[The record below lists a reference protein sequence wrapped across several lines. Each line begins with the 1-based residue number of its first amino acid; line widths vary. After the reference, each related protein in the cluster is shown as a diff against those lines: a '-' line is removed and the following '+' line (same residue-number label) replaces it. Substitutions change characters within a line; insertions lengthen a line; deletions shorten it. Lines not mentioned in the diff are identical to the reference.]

1 MTLTDA
7 LVSYTFAI
15 TLLTLTPGL
24 DTALVLRTAASEGS
38 KKAFQAAMGV
48 NAGCMVWG
56 AVVALGL
63 GALLTASELAFDVLK
78 WVGAAYLC
86 WLGLQMLIKP
96 RDKMAA
102 EASATNLPLEKNRNW
117 FIKGLF
123 GNILNPKVG
132 VFYVTFLPQ
141 FVPTG
146 YPVAAFTFGLAM
158 IHVLI
163 GTLWSSTMIAATRPL
178 SRWLQRPAVVRTMD
192 RLTGMVFI
200 AFAVRLATSK
210 R

>member
-1 MTLTDA
+1 MTLTDS

-24 DTALVLRTAASEGS
+24 DTALILRTAASEGS

-48 NAGCMVWG
+48 NAGCMIWG
-56 AVVALGL
+56 AIVALGL
-63 GALLTASELAFDVLK
+63 GALLTASELAFNVLK

-86 WLGLQMLIKP
+86 WLGLQMLFKP
-96 RDKMAA
+96 RNQMAA
-102 EASATNLPLEKNRNW
+102 ESAADAPLKKSSNG

-123 GNILNPKVG
+123 GNVLNPKVG

-141 FVPTG
+141 FVASG
-146 YPVAAFTFGLAM
+146 YPVAAYTFGLAM

-163 GTLWSSTMIAATRPL
+163 GTVWSSTMIAATRPL
-178 SRWLQRPAVVRTMD
+178 SRWLKRPEVVRNLD
-192 RLTGMVFI
+192 RLTGLVFV

>member
-1 MTLTDA
+1 MTLTDS
-7 LVSYTFAI
+7 LVSFTFAI

-38 KKAFQAAMGV
+38 KKAFQAAMGI
-48 NAGCMVWG
+48 NAGCLVWG

-63 GALLTASELAFDVLK
+63 GALLTASQLAFDVLK

-96 RDKMAA
+96 RNALSAEVPA
-102 EASATNLPLEKNRNW
+102 EANTAKKNGNW

-123 GNILNPKVG
+123 GNVLNPKVG

-192 RLTGMVFI
+192 RLTGTVFI

>member
-1 MTLTDA
+1 MTLTDS
-7 LVSYTFAI
+7 LVSFTFAI

-24 DTALVLRTAASEGS
+24 DTALILRTAASEGS
-38 KKAFQAAMGV
+38 KKAFQAAMGI
-48 NAGCMVWG
+48 NTGCIVWG

-86 WLGLQMLIKP
+86 WLGVQMLLKP
-96 RDKMAA
+96 RSKMAA
-102 EASATNLPLEKNRNW
+102 NVPDASQPSRKSSNW

-141 FVPTG
+141 FVPAG

-163 GTLWSSTMIAATRPL
+163 GTVWSSTMIAATRPL
-178 SRWLQRPAVVRTMD
+178 SRWLQRPNVVRTMD

>member
-1 MTLTDA
+1 MTLTDS

-24 DTALVLRTAASEGS
+24 DTALILRTAASEGS

-48 NAGCMVWG
+48 NAGCMIWG
-56 AVVALGL
+56 AIVALGL
-63 GALLTASELAFDVLK
+63 GALLTASELAFNVLK

-86 WLGLQMLIKP
+86 WLGLQMLFKP
-96 RDKMAA
+96 RNQMAA
-102 EASATNLPLEKNRNW
+102 ESAADAPLKKSSNG

-123 GNILNPKVG
+123 GNVLNPKVG

-141 FVPTG
+141 FVASG
-146 YPVAAFTFGLAM
+146 YPVAAYTFGLAM

-163 GTLWSSTMIAATRPL
+163 GTVWSSTMIAATRPL
-178 SRWLQRPAVVRTMD
+178 SRWLKRPAVVRNMD
-192 RLTGMVFI
+192 RLTGLVFV

>member
-1 MTLTDA
+1 MTLTDS
-7 LVSYTFAI
+7 LVSFSFAI

-48 NAGCMVWG
+48 NAGCIVWG

-63 GALLTASELAFDVLK
+63 GALLTASELAFDALK

-96 RDKMAA
+96 RNKMAA
-102 EASATNLPLEKNRNW
+102 EASETEISARKNSNW

>member
-102 EASATNLPLEKNRNW
+102 EASATNLPVEKNRNW
-117 FIKGLF
+117 FLKGLF

>member
-102 EASATNLPLEKNRNW
+102 EASATNLPVEKNRNW

>member
-1 MTLTDA
+1 MTLTDS
-7 LVSYTFAI
+7 LISFTFAI

-24 DTALVLRTAASEGS
+24 DTALILRTAANEGS

-48 NAGCMVWG
+48 NAGCLVWG

-63 GALLTASELAFDVLK
+63 GALLTASELAFNLLK

-96 RDKMAA
+96 RNQMAA
-102 EASATNLPLEKNRNW
+102 DPTTSERPLKRGSNG
-117 FIKGLF
+117 FLKGLF
-123 GNILNPKVG
+123 GNVLNPKVG

-141 FVPTG
+141 FVPDG
-146 YPVAAFTFGLAM
+146 YPVAAYTFGLAM

-178 SRWLQRPAVVRTMD
+178 SRWLKRPAVVRTMD
-192 RLTGMVFI
+192 RLTGLVFI

>member
-1 MTLTDA
+1 MTLIDS
-7 LVSYTFAI
+7 LMSFTFAI

-24 DTALVLRTAASEGS
+24 DTALVLRTATSEGS

-78 WVGAAYLC
+78 WVGAVYLC

-96 RDKMAA
+96 RSQMAA
-102 EASATNLPLEKNRNW
+102 ESTAAATSSRKGSNW
-117 FIKGLF
+117 FIKGMF

-141 FVPTG
+141 FVPAG
-146 YPVAAFTFGLAM
+146 YPVAAYTFGLAM

-178 SRWLQRPAVVRTMD
+178 SRWLKRPAVVRTMD
-192 RLTGMVFI
+192 RLTGLVFV

>member
-78 WVGAAYLC
+78 WGGAAYLC

-102 EASATNLPLEKNRNW
+102 EASATNLPVEKNRNW
-117 FIKGLF
+117 FLKGLF

>member
-1 MTLTDA
+1 MTLTDS
-7 LVSYTFAI
+7 LVSFTFAI

-48 NAGCMVWG
+48 NAGCLVWG

-63 GALLTASELAFDVLK
+63 GALLTASQLAFDVLK

-96 RDKMAA
+96 RNKMSADIPQ
-102 EASATNLPLEKNRNW
+102 EAYQAKKSANW

-123 GNILNPKVG
+123 GNVLNPKVG

-178 SRWLQRPAVVRTMD
+178 SRWLQRPAVVRTLD
-192 RLTGMVFI
+192 RLTGTVFI

>member
-1 MTLTDA
+1 MTLIDS
-7 LVSYTFAI
+7 LMSFTFAI

-24 DTALVLRTAASEGS
+24 DTALVLRTATSEGS

-78 WVGAAYLC
+78 WVGAVYLC

-96 RDKMAA
+96 RSQMAA
-102 EASATNLPLEKNRNW
+102 EKTVAESSHRKGSNW
-117 FIKGLF
+117 FIKGML

-141 FVPTG
+141 FVPAG
-146 YPVAAFTFGLAM
+146 YPVAAYTFGLAM

-178 SRWLQRPAVVRTMD
+178 SRWLKRPAVVRTMD
-192 RLTGMVFI
+192 RLTGLVFV
-200 AFAVRLATSK
+200 AFAIRLATSK

>member
-1 MTLTDA
+1 MTLNDS
-7 LVSYTFAI
+7 LVSFTFAI

-24 DTALVLRTAASEGS
+24 DTALILRTAASEGS
-38 KKAFQAAMGV
+38 KKAFQAAMGI
-48 NAGCMVWG
+48 NTGCMVWG
-56 AVVALGL
+56 AGVALGL
-63 GALLTASELAFDVLK
+63 GALLTASQLAFDVLK
-78 WVGAAYLC
+78 WLGAAYLC

-96 RDKMAA
+96 RNKMSA
-102 EASATNLPLEKNRNW
+102 EVPQETNLVSKNGNW

-123 GNILNPKVG
+123 GNVLNPKVG

-178 SRWLQRPAVVRTMD
+178 SRWLQRPAVVRTLD
-192 RLTGMVFI
+192 RLTGTVFI

>member
-1 MTLTDA
+1 MTLTDS

-24 DTALVLRTAASEGS
+24 DTALILRTAASEGS

-48 NAGCMVWG
+48 NAGCMIWG
-56 AVVALGL
+56 AIVALGL
-63 GALLTASELAFDVLK
+63 GALLTASELAFNVLK

-86 WLGLQMLIKP
+86 WLGLQMLFKP
-96 RDKMAA
+96 RNQMAA
-102 EASATNLPLEKNRNW
+102 DSAADAPLKKSSNG

-123 GNILNPKVG
+123 GNVLNPKVG

-141 FVPTG
+141 FVASG
-146 YPVAAFTFGLAM
+146 YPVAAYTFGLAM

-163 GTLWSSTMIAATRPL
+163 GTVWSSTMIAATRPL
-178 SRWLQRPAVVRTMD
+178 SRWLKRPAVVRNMD
-192 RLTGMVFI
+192 RLTGLVFV